1 MVKVEIEDE
10 QGISLHVD
18 TIRKRVH
25 ELGRVARKKS
35 FVNKIIRGK
44 RAKFSKEMLE
54 RPVEFWKNLV
64 WSDESK
70 FNLFSSD
77 DKMMIWRT
85 SREEFDPKCTILTVK
100 HGDGSVMIWEFHTS
114 GSWKTVCHERILLL
128 RYFGTKSA
136 TINQLFETRSMMHFH
151 ARDDDPQHTSG
162 LTKDWLKRKRI

>member
-44 RAKFSKEMLE
+44 RSKFPKEVLE
-54 RPVEFWKNLV
+54 KPVDFGKNLV

-77 DKMMIWRT
+77 GKMMIWKT

-100 HGDGSVMIWEFHTS
+100 HSGGSVMIWEFHTS
-114 GSWKTVCHERILLL
+114 GS
-128 RYFGTKSA
+128 
-136 TINQLFETRSMMHFH
+136 
-151 ARDDDPQHTSG
+151 
-162 LTKDWLKRKRI
+162 